1 MSENKA
7 LLNVIL
13 LHDDMV
19 NKQGEKVTTSLT
31 MIDTHDLARSSRTYD
46 IKRLYI
52 SHSSP
57 TLRRLAKTLKHHW
70 EEGFGATYNPKRK
83 TALEITR
90 IVSSLDEAIADIE
103 AETGQLPKLIATSAA
118 RGEGRYSYKQ
128 MREIIELGDT
138 PYLLMFGTGWGM
150 CDELLARAD
159 YYLEPIEGPVLYNH
173 LSVRSAA
180 AIILDRLR
188 GK

>member
-1 MSENKA
+1 MTHSVD
-7 LLNVIL
+7 LSVVL

-19 NKQGEKVTTSLT
+19 NKEGRHVTTSLT
-31 MIDTHDLARSSRTYD
+31 MIDTHDIARSSRTYD
-46 IKRLYI
+46 VSTFYV

-57 TLRRLAKTLKHHW
+57 TLRRLAKTLKSHW

-83 TALEITR
+83 TALEVTK
-90 IVSSLDEAIADIE
+90 IVSSLDEAITDIE
-103 AETGQLPKLIATSAA
+103 LRTGRLPKLIATTAA
-118 RGEGRYSYKQ
+118 RGEGRLGYQ
-128 MREIIELGDT
+128 AMRQIIEKGDM

-150 CDELLARAD
+150 SDELFNRAD
-159 YYLEPIEGPVLYNH
+159 YYLEPVEGPVPYNH

-180 AIILDRLR
+180 AIVMDRLR